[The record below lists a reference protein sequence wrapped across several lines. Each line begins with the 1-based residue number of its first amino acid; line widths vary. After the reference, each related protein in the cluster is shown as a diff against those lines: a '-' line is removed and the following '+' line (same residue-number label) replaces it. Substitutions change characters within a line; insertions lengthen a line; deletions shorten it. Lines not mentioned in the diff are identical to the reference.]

1 MQNLKEKAPGA
12 CNTGGLRNTTYSAD
26 YLSFHKCCKHS
37 VAHIDGL
44 YYEGHHIRILRD
56 GSFIVWAHG
65 QIKPA
70 KTFEELQT
78 LVQELGALS

>member
-12 CNTGGLRNTTYSAD
+12 CNTGGLRNTTYIAD

-37 VAHIDGL
+37 AAQIDGL

-78 LVQELGALS
+78 LVQELGVLP